1 MIMDKRACYIKDSEN
16 EFKKLLGINDFPAYE
31 VIYKEISQNVIE
43 ECGYGSLGPSKYD
56 HRTGK
61 HTLVVWSDIST
72 LGEAGKQ
79 TLFHEFTHI
88 LDDEIYVNK
97 NAEKYVAN
105 HGYTEYHASQIS
117 FLRVLK
123 IKTMTEQIAFSM
135 NDTID
140 TESGFMTIQD
150 YTDAPLI
157 LANELI
163 SKADFPS
170 NFDVLKDT
178 MGVIFNYFGRRSICK
193 MYSSDF
199 QDTSDLSTVA
209 KLLTPHMTSFF
220 KTYMLGW
227 LTNQQIA
234 VFGNFYKDI
243 FMSLVKQYK
252 V

>member
-1 MIMDKRACYIKDSEN
+1 MDRSTLYIAESEN
-16 EFKKLLGINDFPAYE
+16 EFKNLLGINDFPTYE

-43 ECGYGSLGPSKYD
+43 ECGYGAIGSSKYD

-72 LGEAGKQ
+72 LGEVGKQ

-97 NAEKYVAN
+97 SADKYVAN

-117 FLRVLK
+117 FLRVLR

-135 NDTID
+135 NNSID
-140 TESGFMTIQD
+140 TESGFMTIQN
-150 YTDAPLI
+150 YVDAPLF

-163 SKADFPS
+163 SKVDFPAS
-170 NFDVLKDT
+170 FEILKDT

-199 QDTSDLSTVA
+199 QDTADLSTVA
-209 KLLTPHMTSFF
+209 KLLTPQMTSFF

-227 LTNQQIA
+227 LTDQQIA
-234 VFGNFYKDI
+234 VLGNFYKDI
-243 FMSLVKQYK
+243 FILLVKQYS

>member
-1 MIMDKRACYIKDSEN
+1 MDKRKCYIEDSEN

-31 VIYKEISQNVIE
+31 IIYKEISQNVIE
-43 ECGYGSLGPSKYD
+43 ECGYGAIGSSKYD
-56 HRTGK
+56 YRTGK
-61 HTLVVWSDIST
+61 HSLVVWSDIST
-72 LGEAGKQ
+72 LGEVGKQ

-88 LDDEIYVNK
+88 LDDETYVNK

-140 TESGFMTIQD
+140 TESGFMTIQN
-150 YTDAPLI
+150 YVNAPLF

-163 SKADFPS
+163 SKAKFPT
-170 NFDVLKDT
+170 NFEILKDT

-199 QDTSDLSTVA
+199 QDTADLSKVA
-209 KLLTPHMTSFF
+209 KLLTPQMTSFF

-227 LTNQQIA
+227 LTDQQIA
-234 VFGNFYKDI
+234 ILGNFYKDI
-243 FMSLVKQYK
+243 FMSLVKHYK